1 MPKPTKRKSPGRYS
15 GTGAQIRV
23 KANCN
28 KPEKSVPYV
37 NAETEEPRIVWGM
50 GAGRTCADYYAELDA
65 AEKKGEQ

>member
-1 MPKPTKRKSPGRYS
+1 MSEPTKRKSPGRNS

-37 NAETEEPRIVWGM
+37 NVENEEPRIVWGR
-50 GAGRTCADYYAELDA
+50 GVGRTCAEYYAELDA
-65 AEKKGEQ
+65 AKKGGSK